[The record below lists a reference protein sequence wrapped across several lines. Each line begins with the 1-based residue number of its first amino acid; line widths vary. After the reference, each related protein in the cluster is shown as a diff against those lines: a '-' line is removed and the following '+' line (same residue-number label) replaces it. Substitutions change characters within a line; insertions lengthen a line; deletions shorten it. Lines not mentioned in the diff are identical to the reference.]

1 MAEYRLPPLNVFAI
15 DGKMNRCTGSIPYKS
30 LVWTR
35 RYLEPGEFQMTVPA
49 SMYDPSW
56 EYIVC
61 DDRPELGMIQKREFS
76 DTSTTYNGEDTVQL
90 SGFFAE
96 ELLNRIVFLVES
108 PEQQKV
114 YVPMPRRPV
123 FSHKKQDTKVYQDP
137 MGDYYY
143 ENASGDV
150 VSAEDGRKVSTDGLT
165 EVDYR
170 DAFGRFGGTGDGGIC
185 SYDYY
190 YNDKKTQITTV
201 SYHGDHAEATY
212 DIVFEDDK
220 GNVFYNKNGTLVQ
233 AVGVVDKKGETYQVK
248 KKKWDALPDD
258 DPYGRYYEVTVKGPW
273 QRTEMMEPVTVG
285 DSIQIVLRWARRMM
299 GDWILYEEP
308 DFAGVQKAVD
318 PSFQYLG
325 DLMYSTLQEV
335 GASLRLEYLFEKNIF
350 ILSCYKG
357 KDRTQGQ
364 SGNPRA
370 VFSDTWGTLSGY
382 SAMEDSSNY
391 KNTCYVLYDYDKPKS
406 FDESGWPV
414 AGFIYAID
422 DFLALPT
429 LYGISYTSNRG
440 YNTERVGDE
449 DEPAIET
456 YLDLRDEK
464 PSCDGDWSRDIV
476 ELPGVSGSERDQ
488 AIEQAKQKFA
498 KPADAYDMKAVYDA
512 YEAALPGIGTA
523 HLKESYSTITSLDT
537 GVINTDRY
545 LKDFD
550 LGDIVDMAVQTV
562 GLVREARIITVEEVY
577 EDGKSGQV
585 SLEIGDQRLG
595 ILEKARLK

>member
-150 VSAEDGRKVSTDGLT
+150 VSADDGRKVSTDGLT

-170 DAFGRFGGTGDGGIC
+170 DAFGRFGGTADGGIC

-220 GNVFYNKNGTLVQ
+220 GNVFYNKNGTLTQ
-233 AVGVVDKKGETYQVK
+233 AVGVVDKKGDTYQVK

-364 SGNPRA
+364 SGNPWA

-391 KNTCYVLYDYDKPKS
+391 KNTCYTLYDYDKPNS
-406 FDESGWPV
+406 FDASGWPV

-422 DFLALPT
+422 DLLALPT

-464 PSCDGDWSRDIV
+464 PSCDGDWSREIV
-476 ELPGVSGSERDQ
+476 ELPSVSGEEREQ
-488 AIEQAKQKFA
+488 AIAQAQQKFA

-512 YEAALPGIGTA
+512 YEAALPGRGTA